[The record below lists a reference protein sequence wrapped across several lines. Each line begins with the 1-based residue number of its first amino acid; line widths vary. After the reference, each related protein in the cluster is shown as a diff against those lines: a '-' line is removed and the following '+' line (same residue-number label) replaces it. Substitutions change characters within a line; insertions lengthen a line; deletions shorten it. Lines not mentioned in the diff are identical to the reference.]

1 MLLNEKKELLV
12 CPKLQPIFEGPM
24 VVTKKINDWDLEI
37 QLNKTGKKKVVHHD
51 KLKLYK
57 GNQIPKWV
65 KVLADKVIS
74 KIR

>member
-1 MLLNEKKELLV
+1 
-12 CPKLQPIFEGPM
+12 M
-24 VVTKKINDWDLEI
+24 VVTKKINDWDVEI
-37 QLNKTGKKKVVHHD
+37 QLNKTGKKTVAHYD
-51 KLKLYK
+51 KLRLYK

>member
-12 CPKLQPIFEGPM
+12 CPKLQPIFEGPI

-51 KLKLYK
+51 KLKLYN
-57 GNQIPKWV
+57 GNQIPKWA
-65 KVLADKVIS
+65 KVLPGKVVAN
-74 KIR
+74 KN